1 MEGFSLSALQAMT
14 GSFWPYL
21 VIILFGFLPTEV
33 WRVLG
38 VFVGSGL
45 DENSEV
51 FHWVRM
57 VSTALVTAVVAKL
70 LLSPSG
76 ALATVPLWGRLC
88 AVALGLV
95 AMHLARRS
103 IVVGL
108 VVGEAALI
116 TVAFAG

>member
-1 MEGFSLSALQAMT
+1 MEGFSLTALQAAA
-14 GSFWPYL
+14 GAFWPYL
-21 VIILFGFLPTEV
+21 VVIVFGFLPTEV

-45 DENSEV
+45 DEDSEV

-76 ALATVPLWGRLC
+76 ALAAVPLWGRLG
-88 AVALGLV
+88 AVALGLA
-95 AMHLARRS
+95 AMLAFRRS
-103 IVVGL
+103 IVAGL
-108 VVGEAALI
+108 IAGEIALI
-116 TVAFAG
+116 TAALWG